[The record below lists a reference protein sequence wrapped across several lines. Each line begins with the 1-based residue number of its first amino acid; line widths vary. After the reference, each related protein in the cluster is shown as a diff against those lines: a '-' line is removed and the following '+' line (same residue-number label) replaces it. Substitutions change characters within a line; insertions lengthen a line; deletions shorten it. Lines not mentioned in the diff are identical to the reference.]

1 MSTSSVD
8 SLGDLPQPFDISNAV
23 FRALR
28 LSSSGGT
35 EVESHRPVS
44 ERLKSLTATD
54 GGERLKAPNPDVSS
68 VSNTFCESVLEDIHL
83 GEMEIEAWAE
93 MRSEDL
99 LDTEIEQL
107 DDFCRYIDNDSD
119 EELDSKT
126 DDGDEDFKP
135 PCAERSHSYSDYPRK
150 RTRQPPAKKRRCT
163 YYEGSSPDIS
173 PVKYAPEP
181 LLQKD
186 CPWRVRLQNSALWRQ
201 FDRIGTEMVIT
212 KNGRYV
218 VKFSF
223 RRASFPHALF
233 NSLIFSYFL
242 YRRMFP
248 SLVMNIS
255 GLDPDA
261 IYSLTLEVLP
271 VDNRRYKFIQTEWV
285 PVGRVEKK
293 QHYREYSHPESPNT
307 GSYWMDNPV
316 AFKLVKL
323 TNNKNTKHDDQVYM
337 NVLN

>member
-1 MSTSSVD
+1 MNTMSTSSVD

-54 GGERLKAPNPDVSS
+54 GGERLKAPTTDVSS
-68 VSNTFCESVLEDIHL
+68 VSNTFCESVLEDL

-126 DDGDEDFKP
+126 DNGDEDFKP

-163 YYEGSSPDIS
+163 YYEGSSPDVS

-223 RRASFPHALF
+223 RRASLPPRPLQFLNFLLF
-233 NSLIFSYFL
+233 FL
-242 YRRMFP
+242 QANVSITGHERIWARPRCY
-248 SLVMNIS
+248 L
-255 GLDPDA
+255 
-261 IYSLTLEVLP
+261 LP
-271 VDNRRYKFIQTEWV
+271 Y
-285 PVGRVEKK
+285 P
-293 QHYREYSHPESPNT
+293 
-307 GSYWMDNPV
+307 GSTPC
-316 AFKLVKL
+316 
-323 TNNKNTKHDDQVYM
+323 
-337 NVLN
+337 